1 MGPTASG
8 KTDLAVN
15 LVERMPCDIISV
27 DSALVYKEMDV
38 GTAKPD
44 AELLARAPHRLINL
58 IEPEE
63 NYSVARFKTE
73 ALHEIQNI
81 HSAGRIPLLVGGT
94 MMYFNALF
102 NGLATLPDAD
112 KTIRTELEAEMATH
126 GLHYLHQQL
135 SLLDPAAAIRIHPN
149 DSQRVQRALEVW
161 RITGKTISQH
171 HLDARQQAPRYQF
184 IKIAVAPTQR
194 QILHDRIKQRFQ
206 LMLKNG
212 FVEELERL
220 RERPGLTKD
229 MPSMRCV
236 GYRQLWGYLDSEY
249 DYQTMVEK
257 GIAATRQLAKRQ
269 LTWLR
274 GMESVHWFDLEQSSD
289 GIYEL
294 LDKL

>member
-8 KTDLAVN
+8 KTNLAVN

-27 DSALVYKEMDV
+27 DSALVYKEMDI

-44 AELLARAPHRLINL
+44 AALLARAPHRLINL

-73 ALHEIQNI
+73 ALSEIKEI
-81 HSAGRIPLLVGGT
+81 HASGRIPLLVGGT
-94 MMYFNALF
+94 MLYFNALF
-102 NGLATLPDAD
+102 NGLAELPDAN
-112 KTIRTELEAEMATH
+112 KAIRIELEAEMAKH
-126 GLHYLHQQL
+126 GLHFLHQQL
-135 SLLDPAAAIRIHPN
+135 SKIDPVAGARIHPN
-149 DSQRVQRALEVW
+149 DSQRIQRALEVW
-161 RITGKTISQH
+161 RMTGKTISQH
-171 HLDARQQAPRYQF
+171 HLDARQQAPKYQF

-194 QILHDRIKQRFQ
+194 EILHDRIKQRFQ

-220 RERPGLTKD
+220 RARPGLTKD

-236 GYRQLWGYLDSEY
+236 GYRQLWRYLDSEY
-249 DYQTMVEK
+249 DYQTMIEK

>member
-8 KTDLAVN
+8 KTNLAVN

-27 DSALVYKEMDV
+27 DSALVYKEMDI

-44 AELLARAPHRLINL
+44 AALLARAPHRLINL

-73 ALHEIQNI
+73 ALSEIKEI
-81 HSAGRIPLLVGGT
+81 HASGRIPLLVGGT
-94 MMYFNALF
+94 MLYFNALF
-102 NGLATLPDAD
+102 NGLAGLPDAN
-112 KTIRTELEAEMATH
+112 KAIRIELEAEMAKH
-126 GLHYLHQQL
+126 GLHFLHQQL
-135 SLLDPAAAIRIHPN
+135 SKIDPVAGARIHPN
-149 DSQRVQRALEVW
+149 DSQRIQRALEVW
-161 RITGKTISQH
+161 RMTGKTISQH
-171 HLDARQQAPRYQF
+171 HLDARQQAPKYQF

-194 QILHDRIKQRFQ
+194 EILHDRIKQRFQ

-220 RERPGLTKD
+220 RARPGLTKD

-236 GYRQLWGYLDSEY
+236 GYRQLWRYLDSEY
-249 DYQTMVEK
+249 DYQTMIEK

-274 GMESVHWFDLEQSSD
+274 GMESVRWFDLERSSD

-294 LDKL
+294 LDRL

>member
-8 KTDLAVN
+8 KTDLAVS
-15 LVERMPCDIISV
+15 LIEKMPCDIVSV
-27 DSALVYKEMDV
+27 DSALVYKEMDI

-44 AELLARAPHRLINL
+44 AALLARAPHRLINL

-73 ALHEIQNI
+73 ALSEIKEI
-81 HSAGRIPLLVGGT
+81 HASGRIPLLVGGT
-94 MMYFNALF
+94 MLYFNALF
-102 NGLATLPDAD
+102 NGLAELPDAN
-112 KTIRTELEAEMATH
+112 KAVRIELEAEMAKH
-126 GLHYLHQQL
+126 GLHFLHQQL
-135 SLLDPAAAIRIHPN
+135 SKVDPVAGARIHPN
-149 DSQRVQRALEVW
+149 DSQRIQRALEVW
-161 RITGKTISQH
+161 RMTGKTISQH
-171 HLDARQQAPRYQF
+171 HLDARQQAPKYQF

-220 RERPGLTKD
+220 RARPGLTKD
-229 MPSMRCV
+229 MSSMRCV
-236 GYRQLWGYLDSEY
+236 GYRQLWRYLDSEY
-249 DYQTMVEK
+249 DYQTMIEK

-274 GMESVHWFDLEQSSD
+274 GMESVRWFDLEQSSD